1 VQSPP
6 PLVDDLA
13 ELIVALGSLAA
24 PRRGL
29 SRTAAATLTR
39 LQRSGPTRVTELATA
54 EGVTQPSMSTLVARL
69 VDQGLVSRGGDPQ
82 DARVVVLD
90 LTPAGEDLLAQR
102 RADRAERLTRALAGL
117 PPEDTA
123 RITDAVPA
131 LTRLADALRRSATPP
146 EVNR

>member
-1 VQSPP
+1 VQPSS

-39 LQRSGPTRVTELATA
+39 LQRSGPTRLTELATA

-69 VDQGLVSRGGDPQ
+69 VDQGLVVRGGDPQ
-82 DARVVVLD
+82 DARVVVLN

-131 LTRLADALRRSATPP
+131 LTRLADALRRSPTSP
-146 EVNR
+146 EVTR